1 MPEKDYSRFITN
13 FSRKEDDRPF
23 WLRLLLSIRPS
34 ISFSTRKIK
43 SVGDVQKGTTF
54 KISGGTDF

>member
-13 FSRKEDDRPF
+13 PSKKEDDRSF

-34 ISFSTRKIK
+34 LSFSTKKVPSTDDIKRGVKIK
-43 SVGDVQKGTTF
+43 IT
-54 KISGGTDF
+54 GGADF